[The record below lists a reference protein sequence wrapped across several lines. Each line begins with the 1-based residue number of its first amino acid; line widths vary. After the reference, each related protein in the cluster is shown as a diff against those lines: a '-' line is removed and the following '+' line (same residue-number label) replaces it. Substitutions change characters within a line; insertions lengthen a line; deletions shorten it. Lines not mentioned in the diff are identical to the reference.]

1 MSVWYALALLI
12 YLQPSNVHISR
23 VSVVLCIC
31 KICPTWVD
39 VNDLCLINYY
49 TCKKLHCNNQSF
61 FHRFLKISVK
71 YWLCPICADS
81 SGKTSSFRVKYPN
94 TSGHHNSPHW
104 LSRGMDWCDP
114 GWAWLPVLCWHG
126 RWHQLVGNANHL
138 PDQQWVQR
146 RGTWHDWGGCN
157 YYCISRF
164 CHFWILITDAFAPLK
179 LSGWKSVWPC
189 TSDILLQSSWDLV
202 AWTYWPCKVG
212 FW

>member
-23 VSVVLCIC
+23 VSVVLYMC

-81 SGKTSSFRVKYPN
+81 SGKTSSFGGKYPN
-94 TSGHHNSPHW
+94 TSEHHNS
-104 LSRGMDWCDP
+104 
-114 GWAWLPVLCWHG
+114 HG
-126 RWHQLVGNANHL
+126 DEDVEDDDEDAGTLVIKEEY
-138 PDQQWVQR
+138 PE
-146 RGTWHDWGGCN
+146 GG
-157 YYCISRF
+157 
-164 CHFWILITDAFAPLK
+164 
-179 LSGWKSVWPC
+179 SVHGA
-189 TSDILLQSSWDLV
+189 QESSPP
-202 AWTYWPCKVG
+202 TTCK
-212 FW
+212 